1 MNTNTN
7 EFTPNDNN
15 KMLRASSIPNE
26 YYLGDKPG
34 TLQYKKEAD
43 DIICA
48 VRDSRIENQNN
59 RGYVLCE
66 HTLEY
71 IKSVTPKTKTAKE
84 GDWQVILIMKSNEND
99 DGSTWLKCAMKNKKT
114 GKIAL
119 MTSTNSKEKL
129 ARPID
134 SLENG
139 WFIGHYRMSAPICFW
154 KELSNRLLYS
164 L

>member
-1 MNTNTN
+1 MNNS
-7 EFTPNDNN
+7 EPIILNDNS

-34 TLQYKKEAD
+34 TLQYKKDAN

-48 VRDSRIENQNN
+48 VRDLQIENQNN
-59 RGYVLCE
+59 RGFVLCE
-66 HTLEY
+66 HTLDN
-71 IKSVTPKTKTAKE
+71 INRVTPNTKTAKD
-84 GDWQVILIMKSNEND
+84 GDWQVIIIMKRVE
-99 DGSTWLKCAMKNKKT
+99 DGTTWLKCAMKNKKT

-129 ARPID
+129 SRPIN

-139 WFIGHYRMSAPICFW
+139 WFVGHYRMSAPICFW